1 MNKIGILTS
10 GGDAPGMNAALRSA
24 VRVSLNLGIGIFGI
38 SEGYQGMVEGGKMI
52 REMTWDSVGG
62 ILQKGGTII
71 GTARCKEFRTREGR
85 LKAATNLVNHG
96 IDGLIVIGGTAV

>member
-24 VRVSLNLGIGIFGI
+24 VRVSLDLGIGIFGI

-52 REMTWDSVGG
+52 REPLQGIQNQGRTIKGSYKPCKSWNRRVNCDWGG
-62 ILQKGGTII
+62 RQFN
-71 GTARCKEFRTREGR
+71 RRFNFSERM
-85 LKAATNLVNHG
+85 V
-96 IDGLIVIGGTAV
+96 